1 MILGIAA
8 LCQPW
13 SFFLHRY
20 GMTMILV
27 GLIGFMITSKISQRR
42 SPRRRRSKAHARGPR
57 MTHIELRGVQKWF
70 GSNQVIKDL
79 NLDIAGNEFIVM
91 LGQSGCG
98 KTTTLRAIAGL
109 ETIDDGDIFIDGK
122 PVQHLKAADRDIAM
136 VLQSFSLYPHMTIYE
151 NIAFPLRAT
160 RMSKHDVDRSVR
172 EIARVLRI
180 ADLLDRKPSALSGG
194 DMKRVAI
201 GRALVRQPKA
211 MLMDE
216 PIGALDAK
224 LREKMRAEIK
234 RLHIKQGSTTIYVT
248 HDQVEA
254 MSLADRIVIMHEGVL
269 QQVGSPEEVYAHPQ
283 NLFVAQF
290 VGSPVMNVASASI
303 SDEGEVVRVQLDPK
317 TPGFEFPRELLSK
330 LNVPAAG
337 GELSL
342 GIRRGRRPRLTRG
355 EAGLPAAGGPHHRA
369 ARVARYR
376 RSAGR
381 RRHAARADCGR
392 VCPECRR
399 TGLCPHRPR
408 ASPFLRDTQRKVPRE
423 SSCRPWRISNSRVS
437 PRPSAPRRR

>member
-1 MILGIAA
+1 
-8 LCQPW
+8 
-13 SFFLHRY
+13 
-20 GMTMILV
+20 
-27 GLIGFMITSKISQRR
+27 
-42 SPRRRRSKAHARGPR
+42 

-79 NLDIAGNEFIVM
+79 NPDIAGNEFIVM

-160 RMSKHDVDRSVR
+160 RMSKRDVDRSVR

-269 QQVGSPEEVYAHPQ
+269 QQVGSPEEVYA
-283 NLFVAQF
+283 
-290 VGSPVMNVASASI
+290 
-303 SDEGEVVRVQLDPK
+303 
-317 TPGFEFPRELLSK
+317 PRRTS
-330 LNVPAAG
+330 
-337 GELSL
+337 SS
-342 GIRRGRRPRLTRG
+342 RSSS
-355 EAGLPAAGGPHHRA
+355 A
-369 ARVARYR
+369 AR
-376 RSAGR
+376 
-381 RRHAARADCGR
+381 
-392 VCPECRR
+392 
-399 TGLCPHRPR
+399 
-408 ASPFLRDTQRKVPRE
+408 
-423 SSCRPWRISNSRVS
+423 
-437 PRPSAPRRR
+437 